1 VAVLPRQPTP
11 LDRPLPLRFIFP
23 LLFVGVYL
31 AHLTLLRLPY
41 YWDEAGYYIPAA
53 YDFFRTGDVIPSTT
67 LANAHP
73 PLPSLYLALWWKS
86 GFTPTVTRT
95 AMCLI
100 TAIAL
105 LAVYRLA
112 ILLNG
117 RPWVAAT
124 TTVLTAIYPVWFA
137 QSTLAHADMFA
148 AAATLWGLVFVFA
161 GQPSDFP
168 YAAPD
173 TTVRAVP
180 AGRDRMK
187 LVNATNLD
195 RKSGE
200 RRARVLWA
208 AAACFAV
215 AAWCKETAII
225 TPLAIALWELCMAWR
240 NKLGKPD
247 AQPNL
252 DRRAHLRAGLV
263 LLTPIIPLL
272 GWYAYYRHRTGYLLG
287 NPEFLRYNA
296 TSTLSPLRI
305 LVALAHRILQ
315 LTAHMNMFVP
325 VLCMLGAMLL
335 LPLRERDG
343 TLRPRISPPDQA
355 ILYVVMAANILFYS
369 VLGGALLTRYLL
381 PLYPLI
387 LLLCVSTFYRRV
399 PYWWGLS
406 LLTAAAFLIGL
417 FVNPPYK
424 FAPEDNLNY
433 ADVVRLHQQAIRQI
447 VTHFP
452 GSTILTA
459 WPASDELTKPELGY
473 VKKPLPVVTVANFSL
488 PEIEKAAASAQDFS
502 VGFAF
507 STKYDPPRLMLDLG
521 ARNEA
526 LDTRFFDFHRDL
538 APGAIAHLLG
548 GRIVWRDDRQGE
560 WAAVLHFNRPQ
571 VASLHTEVVTSRER

>member
-1 VAVLPRQPTP
+1 MAVLPLQPIP

-112 ILLNG
+112 ILLHG

-161 GQPSDFP
+161 GQPPDFP
-168 YAAPD
+168 DAALD
-173 TTVRAVP
+173 TTAHAVL
-180 AGRDRMK
+180 ASRDRMK
-187 LVNATNLD
+187 LVNATDPD

-200 RRARVLWA
+200 RRPGCCGRL
-208 AAACFAV
+208 
-215 AAWCKETAII
+215 
-225 TPLAIALWELCMAWR
+225 LSALL
-240 NKLGKPD
+240 LPD
-247 AQPNL
+247 AVKRRRLLHPWRSRRGSCGCAGGAGPQ
-252 DRRAHLRAGLV
+252 RRAHLRAGLV
-263 LLTPIIPLL
+263 LLTPVFPLL
-272 GWYAYYRHRTGYLLG
+272 AWFAYYRHRTGYLLG

-305 LVALAHRILQ
+305 LLALAHRILQ

-343 TLRPRISPPDQA
+343 TQRPRVSPPDQA
-355 ILYVVMAANILFYS
+355 ILYVVMAANILFFS

-381 PLYPLI
+381 PRI
-387 LLLCVSTFYRRV
+387 RWFCCCVC
-399 PYWWGLS
+399 
-406 LLTAAAFLIGL
+406 
-417 FVNPPYK
+417 PP
-424 FAPEDNLNY
+424 FTGVCP
-433 ADVVRLHQQAIRQI
+433 
-447 VTHFP
+447 T
-452 GSTILTA
+452 
-459 WPASDELTKPELGY
+459 
-473 VKKPLPVVTVANFSL
+473 
-488 PEIEKAAASAQDFS
+488 
-502 VGFAF
+502 
-507 STKYDPPRLMLDLG
+507 
-521 ARNEA
+521 
-526 LDTRFFDFHRDL
+526 
-538 APGAIAHLLG
+538 G
-548 GRIVWRDDRQGE
+548 GDCVC
-560 WAAVLHFNRPQ
+560 
-571 VASLHTEVVTSRER
+571 

>member
-1 VAVLPRQPTP
+1 VAVLAPQPAP
-11 LDRPLPLRFIFP
+11 FDRPLPLRFIFP
-23 LLFVGVYL
+23 LLFVGIYL

-67 LANAHP
+67 LANPHP

-117 RPWVAAT
+117 RPWVAVT
-124 TTVLTAIYPVWFA
+124 TTLLTAIYPVWFA

-148 AAATLWGLVFVFA
+148 AAATLWGLVFVFS
-161 GQPSDFP
+161 GQRP
-168 YAAPD
+168 
-173 TTVRAVP
+173 
-180 AGRDRMK
+180 RM
-187 LVNATNLD
+187 
-195 RKSGE
+195 
-200 RRARVLWA
+200 LWA

-215 AAWCKETAII
+215 GTWCKETAIV
-225 TPLAIALWELCMAWR
+225 TPVAIALWEFCLCWR
-240 NKLGKPD
+240 GSSP
-247 AQPNL
+247 

-263 LLTPIIPLL
+263 LLTPVIPLL
-272 GWYAYYRHRTGYLLG
+272 AWFAYYRHRTGYLLG
-287 NPEFLRYNA
+287 NPQFMHYNA
-296 TSTLSPLRI
+296 ISTLSPLRI
-305 LVALAHRILQ
+305 LLALAHRILQ

-335 LPLRERDG
+335 LPLRDRDG
-343 TLRPRISPPDQA
+343 TQRPRISPPDQA
-355 ILYVVMAANILFYS
+355 ILYVVMVANILFFS
-369 VLGGALLTRYLL
+369 VMGGALLTRYLL
-381 PLYPLI
+381 PLYPLL

-399 PYWWGLS
+399 PYWWGLG

-433 ADVVRLHQQAIRQI
+433 ADVIRLHQLAIRQI

-459 WPASDELTKPELGY
+459 WPATDELTKPELGY
-473 VKKPLPVVTVANFSL
+473 VKKPLAVVTVANFSL
-488 PEIEKAAASAQDFS
+488 PEIQRAAASAQDFS

-507 STKYDPPRLMLDLG
+507 STKYDPPRLLLDLG

-538 APGAIAHLLG
+538 TPAAIAHLLG
-548 GRIVWRDDRQGE
+548 GQIVWRDDRQGE

-571 VASLHTEVVTSRER
+571 VASLHTETVTSRER

>member
-86 GFTPTVTRT
+86 GFTPAVTRT

-117 RPWVAAT
+117 RPWVAAA

-161 GQPSDFP
+161 SKRSP
-168 YAAPD
+168 
-173 TTVRAVP
+173 
-180 AGRDRMK
+180 RM
-187 LVNATNLD
+187 
-195 RKSGE
+195 
-200 RRARVLWA
+200 LWG

-215 AAWCKETAII
+215 ATWCKETAIV
-225 TPLAIALWELCMAWR
+225 TPLAIALWELCLCWR
-240 NKLGKPD
+240 RSSPGKPD
-247 AQPNL
+247 AQA
-252 DRRAHLRAGLV
+252 DSGRRAHLRTGLV

-272 GWYAYYRHRTGYLLG
+272 AWFAYYRRRTGYLLG

-305 LVALAHRILQ
+305 LLALAHRILQ

-335 LPLRERDG
+335 LPLREGDG
-343 TLRPRISPPDQA
+343 TQRPRISPPDQA
-355 ILYVVMAANILFYS
+355 ILYVVMAANILFFS
-369 VLGGALLTRYLL
+369 VIGGALLTRYLL

-399 PYWWGLS
+399 PYWWGLG

-459 WPASDELTKPELGY
+459 WPATDELTKPELGY
-473 VKKPLPVVTVANFSL
+473 VKKPLAVVTVANFSL
-488 PEIEKAAASAQDFS
+488 DEIQKAAASAQDFS

-507 STKYDPPRLMLDLG
+507 STKYDPPHLMLDLG

-571 VASLHTEVVTSRER
+571 VANLHTDVVTSGER

>member
-1 VAVLPRQPTP
+1 VLPQQPTP
-11 LDRPLPLRFIFP
+11 LDRPLPLRLIFP

-31 AHLTLLRLPY
+31 SHLTLLRLPY

-73 PLPSLYLALWWKS
+73 PIPSLYLALWWKS

-95 AMCLI
+95 AMCLV
-100 TAIAL
+100 TALAL
-105 LAVYRLA
+105 LAVYRLG

-117 RPWVAAT
+117 RRRVAAT
-124 TTVLTAIYPVWFA
+124 TTLLTAIYPVWFA

-148 AAATLWGLVFVFA
+148 CAATLWGLVFVFA
-161 GQPSDFP
+161 AQ
-168 YAAPD
+168 
-173 TTVRAVP
+173 
-180 AGRDRMK
+180 
-187 LVNATNLD
+187 
-195 RKSGE
+195 
-200 RRARVLWA
+200 RRPRILWA
-208 AAACFAV
+208 AVACFTLAV
-215 AAWCKETAII
+215 WSKETAIV
-225 TPLAIALWELCMAWR
+225 TPLAIALWEFS
-240 NKLGKPD
+240 LGLRSPGPK
-247 AQPNL
+247 AVL
-252 DRRAHLRAGLV
+252 ERRAHFRIGV
-263 LLTPIIPLL
+263 VMLTPLIPLL
-272 GWYAYYRHRTGYLLG
+272 AWYAYYRHRTGFLFG

-305 LVALAHRILQ
+305 LLALAHRALQ

-335 LPLRERDG
+335 LPLPERDG
-343 TLRPRISPPDQA
+343 ELRPRISPANQA
-355 ILYVVMAANILFYS
+355 ILYAVMLANILFFS
-369 VLGGALLTRYLL
+369 VIGGALLTRYLL
-381 PLYPLI
+381 PLYPLV

-399 PYWWGLS
+399 PYWWGLVM
-406 LLTAAAFLIGL
+406 LCAAAFVIGL

-433 ADVVRLHQQAIRQI
+433 VDVIRLHQQAIRQI
-447 VTHFP
+447 VTRFP

-459 WPASDELTKPELGY
+459 WPATDELTKPELGY
-473 VKKPLPVVTVANFSL
+473 VKKPLPVVTLANFSL
-488 PEIEKAAASAQDFS
+488 TEIEKAAASPQSFN

-548 GRIVWRDDRQGE
+548 GSIVWRDERQGE
-560 WAAVLHFNRPQ
+560 WAAVVHFNRPQ
-571 VASLHTEVVTSRER
+571 VASLSLQRPR

>member
-1 VAVLPRQPTP
+1 MAVLPNQQTEF
-11 LDRPLPLRFIFP
+11 DRPLPLRVIFP
-23 LLFVGVYL
+23 LLFVGVFL
-31 AHLTLLRLPY
+31 SHLSLLRLPY

-95 AMCLI
+95 AMCLV
-100 TAIAL
+100 TALAL

-112 ILLNG
+112 MLVNG
-117 RPWVAAT
+117 RSPVAVAT
-124 TTVLTAIYPVWFA
+124 TLLTAIYPVWFA

-161 GQPSDFP
+161 GQ
-168 YAAPD
+168 
-173 TTVRAVP
+173 
-180 AGRDRMK
+180 
-187 LVNATNLD
+187 
-195 RKSGE
+195 
-200 RRARVLWA
+200 RRARFLWA

-215 AAWCKETAII
+215 AAWSKETAIV
-225 TPLAIALWELCMAWR
+225 TPLAIALWEIYLSLRGSQEDRGA
-240 NKLGKPD
+240 
-247 AQPNL
+247 NL
-252 DRRAHLRAGLV
+252 HAGLV
-263 LLTPIIPLL
+263 LLAPLPAL
-272 GWYAYYRHRTGYLLG
+272 VAWFAYYYHRTGYVFG
-287 NPEFLRYNA
+287 NPDFLRYNA
-296 TSTLSPLRI
+296 TNTLSPLRI
-305 LVALAHRILQ
+305 LLALAHRVLQ

-343 TLRPRISPPDQA
+343 SLRPRIAPAYQA
-355 ILYVVMAANILFYS
+355 ILYVVLVANILLFS

-399 PYWWGLS
+399 RYWWGLV
-406 LLTAAAFLIGL
+406 LLTATAFVIGL

-447 VTHFP
+447 VARFP

-459 WPASDELTKPELGY
+459 WPATDELTKPELGY
-473 VKKPLPVVTVANFSL
+473 VKKPLAVVTLADFSL
-488 PEIEKAAASAQDFS
+488 EEIQKAAASPQNFS

-507 STKYDPPRLMLDLG
+507 STKYDPPRLFNLG

-526 LDTRFFDFHRDL
+526 FDTRFFGFHHDL
-538 APGAIAHLLG
+538 APAAIARLLDG
-548 GRIVWRDDRQGE
+548 KIVWRDERQGE
-560 WAAVLHFNRPQ
+560 WAAVLHFDRPQ
-571 VASLHTEVVTSRER
+571 VANLSTPQAAGEAPGGIIP

>member
-1 VAVLPRQPTP
+1 VAVLPRQPAP

-67 LANAHP
+67 LANSHP

-86 GFTPTVTRT
+86 GFTPAVTRT

-117 RPWVAAT
+117 RPWVAAA
-124 TTVLTAIYPVWFA
+124 TTVLTALYPVWFA

-148 AAATLWGLVFVFA
+148 AAATLWGLVFFFSS
-161 GQPSDFP
+161 Q
-168 YAAPD
+168 
-173 TTVRAVP
+173 
-180 AGRDRMK
+180 
-187 LVNATNLD
+187 
-195 RKSGE
+195 SGE
-200 RRARVLWA
+200 SRPRMLWT
-208 AAACFAV
+208 AAACFSV
-215 AAWCKETAII
+215 GTWCKETAIV
-225 TPLAIALWELCMAWR
+225 TPLAIALWELYLC
-240 NKLGKPD
+240 
-247 AQPNL
+247 
-252 DRRAHLRAGLV
+252 RRSNPQRPAHLRAGLV
-263 LLTPIIPLL
+263 LLTPVFPLMA
-272 GWYAYYRHRTGYLLG
+272 WYAYYHHRTGYLLG

-305 LVALAHRILQ
+305 LLALAHRILQ

-335 LPLRERDG
+335 LPLREQNG
-343 TLRPRISPPDQA
+343 TERPRISPPDQA
-355 ILYVVMAANILFYS
+355 ILYVVMAANILFFS
-369 VLGGALLTRYLL
+369 VIGGALLTRYLL

-399 PYWWGLS
+399 PYWWGLG

-447 VTHFP
+447 VTRFP

-473 VKKPLPVVTVANFSL
+473 VKKPLVVVTVPNFSL
-488 PEIEKAAASAQDFS
+488 DEIQKVAASPEDFS

-507 STKYDPPRLMLDLG
+507 STKYDPPRLLLGLG

-548 GRIVWRDDRQGE
+548 GNVVWRDDRQGE

-571 VASLHTEVVTSRER
+571 VASLHTTEDVVTSRER

>member
-1 VAVLPRQPTP
+1 MAAPPHAQV
-11 LDRPLPLRFIFP
+11 DRPLPLRLIFP
-23 LLFVGVYL
+23 LLFVAVYL
-31 AHLTLLRLPY
+31 SHLTLLRLPY
-41 YWDEAGYYIPAA
+41 YWDEAGYYVPAA
-53 YDFFRTGDVIPSTT
+53 YDFFRTGDVIPSST

-100 TAIAL
+100 TAIGL
-105 LAVYRLA
+105 LAVYRLG

-117 RPWVAAT
+117 RQRVAAT
-124 TTVLTAIYPVWFA
+124 ATLLTAIYPVWFA

-161 GQPSDFP
+161 SQH
-168 YAAPD
+168 
-173 TTVRAVP
+173 
-180 AGRDRMK
+180 
-187 LVNATNLD
+187 
-195 RKSGE
+195 
-200 RRARVLWA
+200 RARFVWA

-215 AAWCKETAII
+215 AAWCKETAIV
-225 TPLAIALWELCMAWR
+225 TPLAIALWEASLWLRSSAAS
-240 NKLGKPD
+240 P
-247 AQPNL
+247 A
-252 DRRAHLRAGLV
+252 RRLHLRIGLAMLSPPV
-263 LLTPIIPLL
+263 TLLA
-272 GWYAYYRHRTGYLLG
+272 WYAYYRHRTGFLLG

-305 LVALAHRILQ
+305 LLALAHRVLQ

-343 TLRPRISPPDQA
+343 ALRPRIAPPDQA
-355 ILYVVMAANILFYS
+355 ILYAVMLGNILFFS

-381 PLYPLI
+381 PLYPLL

-399 PYWWGLS
+399 PYWWGLV
-406 LLTAAAFLIGL
+406 LLSAAAFVIGL

-433 ADVVRLHQQAIRQI
+433 ADVIRLHQQAIRQI
-447 VTHFP
+447 VTRFP

-459 WPASDELTKPELGY
+459 WPATDELTKPELGY
-473 VKKPLPVVTVANFSL
+473 VRKPLPIVSIANFSL
-488 PEIEKAAASAQDFS
+488 PEIQKAAAATQDFS

-507 STKYDPPRLMLDLG
+507 STKYDPPRLWIDLG
-521 ARNEA
+521 SRNEA

-538 APGAIAHLLG
+538 APAAIAHLLD
-548 GRIVWRDDRQGE
+548 GRIVWREDRQGQ
-560 WAAVLHFNRPQ
+560 WAAVMHFNRPQ
-571 VASLHTEVVTSRER
+571 VATLSTPRLAGASGER

>member
-1 VAVLPRQPTP
+1 MAVLPQPTP

-86 GFTPTVTRT
+86 GFTPAVTRT

-161 GQPSDFP
+161 GQHPDFP
-168 YAAPD
+168 NAALD
-173 TTVRAVP
+173 TTARA
-180 AGRDRMK
+180 AFIKESRMK
-187 LVNATNLD
+187 FVNAPNPD

-200 RRARVLWA
+200 RRTWVLWGA
-208 AAACFAV
+208 AASFAV
-215 AAWCKETAII
+215 AAWCKETAIV
-225 TPLAIALWELCMAWR
+225 TPLAIALWELCLAWR
-240 NKLGKPD
+240 DRIGKPD
-247 AQPNL
+247 TQPNL
-252 DRRAHLRAGLV
+252 DPRAHLRAGLI

-272 GWYAYYRHRTGYLLG
+272 GWYAYYRHRTGFLFG

-296 TSTLSPLRI
+296 TSTLSPLRV
-305 LVALAHRILQ
+305 LLALAHRLLQ

-343 TLRPRISPPDQA
+343 SMRPRISPADQA
-355 ILYVVMAANILFYS
+355 ILYVVMGSNILFFS

-381 PLYPLI
+381 PLYPLV

-399 PYWWGLS
+399 SYWWGLVM
-406 LLTAAAFLIGL
+406 LCAAAFLIGL

-433 ADVVRLHQQAIRQI
+433 ADVIRLHQQAIRQI
-447 VTHFP
+447 VTRFP

-459 WPASDELTKPELGY
+459 WPGSDELTKPELGY
-473 VKKPLPVVTVANFSL
+473 VKKPMAVVTVPNFSL
-488 PEIEKAAASAQDFS
+488 PEIQKAAGSAQDFS

-507 STKYDPPRLMLDLG
+507 STKYDPPHLWMDLG
-521 ARNEA
+521 RRNEA
-526 LDTRFFDFHRDL
+526 MDVRFFDFHRDL
-538 APGAIAHLLG
+538 DPSAIAHLLD
-548 GRIVWRDDRQGE
+548 GRIVWRDERQGE
-560 WAAVLHFNRPQ
+560 WAAVMHFNRPQ
-571 VASLHTEVVTSRER
+571 LAGLH

>member
-1 VAVLPRQPTP
+1 VAVLPRQPAP

-67 LANAHP
+67 LANSHP

-86 GFTPTVTRT
+86 GFTPAVTRT

-117 RPWVAAT
+117 RPWVAAA
-124 TTVLTAIYPVWFA
+124 TTVLTALYPVWFA

-148 AAATLWGLVFVFA
+148 AAATLWGLVFFFSS
-161 GQPSDFP
+161 Q
-168 YAAPD
+168 
-173 TTVRAVP
+173 
-180 AGRDRMK
+180 
-187 LVNATNLD
+187 
-195 RKSGE
+195 SGE
-200 RRARVLWA
+200 SRPRMLWT
-208 AAACFAV
+208 AAACFSV
-215 AAWCKETAII
+215 GTWCKETAIV
-225 TPLAIALWELCMAWR
+225 TPLAIALWELYLC
-240 NKLGKPD
+240 
-247 AQPNL
+247 
-252 DRRAHLRAGLV
+252 RRSNPQRPAHLRAGLV
-263 LLTPIIPLL
+263 LLTPVFPLMA
-272 GWYAYYRHRTGYLLG
+272 WYAYYHHRTGYLLG

-305 LVALAHRILQ
+305 LLALAHRILQ

-335 LPLRERDG
+335 LPLREQNG
-343 TLRPRISPPDQA
+343 TERPRISPPDQA
-355 ILYVVMAANILFYS
+355 ILYVVMAANILFFS
-369 VLGGALLTRYLL
+369 VIGGALLTRYLL

-399 PYWWGLS
+399 PYWWGLG

-447 VTHFP
+447 VTRFP

-473 VKKPLPVVTVANFSL
+473 VKKPLAVVKVPNFSL
-488 PEIEKAAASAQDFS
+488 DEIQKVAASPEDFS

-507 STKYDPPRLMLDLG
+507 STKYDPPRLLLGLG

-548 GRIVWRDDRQGE
+548 GNVVWRDDRQGE

-571 VASLHTEVVTSRER
+571 VASLHTTEDVVTSRER

>member
-1 VAVLPRQPTP
+1 MKSQSIPRRRVFEISGIRR
-11 LDRPLPLRFIFP
+11 DRPVPFWMLLPIF
-23 LLFVGVYL
+23 FVGVYL
-31 AHLTLLRLPY
+31 THATLLRLPY

-53 YDFFRTGDVIPSTT
+53 WDFFRTGSLIPSTT
-67 LANAHP
+67 LSNAHP
-73 PLPSLYLALWWKS
+73 PLPSIYLALWWKLGGMAPS
-86 GFTPTVTRT
+86 VTRT
-95 AMCLI
+95 AMCLV
-100 TAIAL
+100 AALAL
-105 LAVYRLA
+105 LGVYRVSLV
-112 ILLNG
+112 LTG
-117 RPWVAAT
+117 QVDVAVAT
-124 TTVLTAIYPVWFA
+124 AVLTAMYPVWFA

-148 AAATLWGLVFVFA
+148 AAATLWGLVFVFSSHSR
-161 GQPSDFP
+161 P
-168 YAAPD
+168 
-173 TTVRAVP
+173 
-180 AGRDRMK
+180 RM
-187 LVNATNLD
+187 
-195 RKSGE
+195 
-200 RRARVLWA
+200 LWA

-215 AAWCKETAII
+215 ATWCKETAIV
-225 TPLAIALWELCMAWR
+225 TPLAIALWELCLCWR
-240 NKLGKPD
+240 RTRPTKPD
-247 AQPNL
+247 EQPDL
-252 DRRAHLRAGLV
+252 GRRAHLRTGLV

-272 GWYAYYRHRTGYLLG
+272 AWFAYYRRRTGYLLG

-296 TSTLSPLRI
+296 TATLSPLRI
-305 LVALAHRILQ
+305 LLALAHRILQ

-335 LPLRERDG
+335 LPMREGNG
-343 TLRPRISPPDQA
+343 TQRPRISPPDQA
-355 ILYVVMAANILFYS
+355 ILYVVMAANILFFS
-369 VLGGALLTRYLL
+369 VIGGALLTRYLL

-399 PYWWGLS
+399 PHWWGLG
-406 LLTAAAFLIGL
+406 LLTAAAFLLGL

-459 WPASDELTKPELGY
+459 WPATDELTKPELGY
-473 VKKPLPVVTVANFSL
+473 VKKPVAVVPVANFSL
-488 PEIEKAAASAQDFS
+488 DEIQKAAASAQNFS

-538 APGAIAHLLG
+538 APSAIAHLLG

-571 VASLHTEVVTSRER
+571 VAGLHTTEDVVTSRER